1 MSLSCEGWYTLLCK
15 RIKDEQ
21 SIGQDVPFTLIS
33 ALQDGHFNDGV
44 IKSSEGDEVNTFRI
58 VKIIYNEDRHIVDSF
73 QLN

>member
-21 SIGQDVPFTLIS
+21 SIPFTLIS

-44 IKSSEGDEVNTFRI
+44 IKSSEGEEVNEIRKFFSFRLTGMG
-58 VKIIYNEDRHIVDSF
+58 VLDVNCSVDF
-73 QLN
+73 M